1 MYKFLMYLITVTV
14 QISSNFTSTDNQGSG
29 EGALSLF
36 HI

>member
-1 MYKFLMYLITVTV
+1 MYKLLTYLITVTV
-14 QISSNFTSTDNQGSG
+14 QISSKSTYSQSG